1 MFRSERTFRDQEK
14 MEERKDPRY
23 AYLKQCE
30 DYRIMPK
37 ARMIIRHQHS
47 KEEPVVEKDLD
58 YSNYSLMK
66 KNANAVAEA
75 LKHYPL

>member
-1 MFRSERTFRDQEK
+1 
-14 MEERKDPRY
+14 
-23 AYLKQCE
+23 
-30 DYRIMPK
+30 MPK